1 MASILTNTSAFTAL
15 QNLRSINANLV
26 DVQNQIST
34 GKKISSARDNAAIF
48 AVSKVLESDVA
59 GFTAISDS
67 LNVGQSTLSVGR
79 NAAETVSDLLVE
91 LRGNIVASQ
100 EENVDRSKI
109 QADVESTVEQINS
122 IVDSARFNGLSL
134 VEGFDDVNI
143 LGSLQRAADGT
154 ISAEDIGV
162 SRFDLTTSL
171 GTFGTGTDDNL
182 TVDST
187 VFVSQD
193 NDGGSDIGLL
203 KAAANTAVATL
214 GGTTDGETY
223 AVDINGQRVAV
234 TFDSTVTDG
243 STATTD
249 TDLINQLAQKVNELG
264 IEGITAEN
272 DGADGLQ
279 INNADGTAEFSVELL
294 VDNAADNSLFLFA
307 DDSLSDEDG
316 QDFAADRTDIRLV
329 GKSEKFEFVAG
340 TNVSEGD
347 GFRFNVGNETFT
359 YIAGPNED
367 IQDVA
372 RGLQAVIAGSG
383 IEGLTTEVYFDEAET
398 DGSVY
403 YDTSQAATT
412 TSKGDRYVLAINYE
426 NSEDSTATIQIGSSA
441 TGPFFESSSDGTASG
456 GLAGLTG
463 LDVST
468 DDGATRALSAIDTF
482 IDTAVDAA
490 ASFGSSERR
499 VDLQNDFVS
508 SLVDS
513 LKTGI
518 GALVDAD
525 LEAASARLQ
534 ALQVQQQLGVQSL
547 SIANQAPQSI
557 LSLFR

>member
-15 QNLRSINANLV
+15 QNLRSINSNLV

-109 QADVESTVEQINS
+109 QSDVESTVEQIES

-162 SRFDLTTSL
+162 SRFDLTTAR
-171 GTFGTGTDDNL
+171 GTFGSGTDDNL
-182 TVDST
+182 TVDET
-187 VFVSQD
+187 VFISQD
-193 NDGGSDIGLL
+193 NDGGSEIGVL

-223 AVDINGQRVAV
+223 AVDIDGQRVAV

-249 TDLINQLAQKVNELG
+249 ADLVNQLAQKINDLG
-264 IEGITAEN
+264 IDGITAEN
-272 DGADGLQ
+272 DGSDGLQ
-279 INNADGTAEFSVELL
+279 INNANGTTEFSVELL
-294 VDNAADNSLFLFA
+294 VDNAADSAVFGFA

-316 QDFAADRTDIRLV
+316 QDFSADRADIRLV
-329 GKSEKFEFVAG
+329 GKSEKIEFVAG

-347 GFRFNVGNETFT
+347 GFRFNVGNETFS
-359 YIAGPNED
+359 YIAGANED

-398 DGSVY
+398 DGSLY
-403 YDTSQAATT
+403 TDTSQAATT
-412 TSKGDRYVLAINYE
+412 LAKGDRYVLAINYE
-426 NSEDSTATIQIGSSA
+426 NSEDSTATIQIGASA
-441 TGPFFESSSDGTASG
+441 TGPFFESSSDGVASG
-456 GLAGLTG
+456 GLAGLTD

>member
-15 QNLRSINANLV
+15 QNLRSINSNLV

-100 EENVDRSKI
+100 EENVDRTKI

-162 SRFDLTTSL
+162 ARFDLTTAR
-171 GTFGTGTDDNL
+171 GTFGSGTDDNL
-182 TVDST
+182 TVDT
-187 VFVSQD
+187 NVFVSQD
-193 NDGGSDIGLL
+193 NDGGSEVGVL

-214 GGTTDGETY
+214 GTPANGEVF

-234 TFDSTVTDG
+234 TFDATATDG
-243 STATTD
+243 SAATTD
-249 TDLINQLAQKVNELG
+249 ADLINQLAQKINDLG
-264 IEGITAEN
+264 IEGVTAEN
-272 DGADGLQ
+272 DGTDGLQ
-279 INNADGTAEFSVELL
+279 INNAEGTSEFDVGLL
-294 VDNAADNSLFLFA
+294 VDGAAANTSFLFA

-316 QDFAADRTDIRLV
+316 QDFTADRTEVRLV
-329 GKSEKFEFVAG
+329 GKSEKFEFAVG

-347 GFRFNVGNETFT
+347 GFRFNVGNESFT
-359 YIAGPNED
+359 YIAGANED

-372 RGLQAVIAGSG
+372 RGLQAVIAGSD

-403 YDTSQAATT
+403 YDTSQSATT
-412 TSKGDRYVLAINYE
+412 ISKGDRYVLAINYE
-426 NSEDSTATIQIGSSA
+426 NSEDSAATIQIGDG
-441 TGPFFESSSDGTASG
+441 TTFFESSSDGIASG
-456 GLAGLTG
+456 GLAGLTD

-468 DDGATRALSAIDTF
+468 DDGATRALTAIDTF

-513 LKTGI
+513 LRTGI

>member
-15 QNLRSINANLV
+15 QNLRSINSNLV

-109 QADVESTVEQINS
+109 QSDVESTVEQIES

-162 SRFDLTTSL
+162 ARFDLTTAR

-182 TVDST
+182 TVDET
-187 VFVSQD
+187 VFISQD
-193 NDGGSDIGLL
+193 NDGGSDIGVL

-223 AVDINGQRVAV
+223 AVDIDGQRVAV
-234 TFDSTVTDG
+234 TFDATVTDG

-249 TDLINQLAQKVNELG
+249 ADLINQLAQKINDLG
-264 IEGITAEN
+264 IDGITAEN

-279 INNADGTAEFSVELL
+279 INNANGTTEFSVELL
-294 VDNAADNSLFLFA
+294 VDNAADNAVFGFA

-329 GKSEKFEFVAG
+329 GKSEKIEFVAG

-347 GFRFNVGNETFT
+347 GFRFNVGNETFS
-359 YIAGPNED
+359 YIAGANED

-398 DGSVY
+398 DGSLY
-403 YDTSQAATT
+403 TDSAQTATT
-412 TSKGDRYVLAINYE
+412 LAKGDRYVLAINYE
-426 NSEDSTATIQIGSSA
+426 NTEDSTATIQIGASA
-441 TGPFFESSSDGTASG
+441 TGPFFESSSDGVASG
-456 GLAGLTG
+456 GLAGLTD